1 MKPAQFLY
9 RDPMTIEEALD
20 LLAEYGEDARLLAGG
35 QSLVPLLNFRL
46 VQPAVI
52 IDLNGIDELGNI
64 QVADDSFRIGSMA
77 RQAAVEN
84 HRDIIRGWPLLIDAL
99 RHVAHPPIRN
109 RGTIGGSLA
118 HNDPAAELPAVMVVL
133 GARMILQSATAQR
146 TVPAESF
153 FVSPLET
160 LLAPNELLIAIEA
173 PVPNS
178 SAGWGFA
185 EISRRHGDFA
195 LAAAAVQQ
203 IPGDAARTPGARIV
217 VTGVAERPLRVT
229 EAENK
234 VGPQLD
240 QFWDY
245 LTNPQADM
253 MRIELEIL
261 GDPGFLSQDM
271 YTTLG
276 PENETNSARGDGK
289 TDYND
294 IYNCYNVDSVLPII
308 GVNYRM
314 PGDIDVQSGLM
325 FNSGELESNIFFN
338 GVYQVNK
345 VESRINNGQFTQMLY
360 CTRLNNQFG
369 TGMPGGAKKHYIDPH
384 ADYEK
389 YNTPDKK
396 TNVIDDSLGIEGD
409 VDLGVVN

>member
-9 RDPMTIEEALD
+9 RDPMTVAEALD

-52 IDLNGIDELGNI
+52 IDLNGIDGLGNI

-118 HNDPAAELPAVMVVL
+118 HNDPAAELPAVMIVL
-133 GARMILQSATAQR
+133 GAHMILQSATAQR
-146 TVPAESF
+146 TVPAEEF

-160 LLAPNELLIAIEA
+160 LLAPDELLIAIEA
-173 PVPNS
+173 PVQDP

-217 VTGVAERPLRVT
+217 VTGVAERPLRLT
-229 EAENK
+229 EAENILCEGTWNVARDK
-234 VGPQLD
+234 AIRAAVETAVEPFEDLHAPGWYRQ
-240 QFWDY
+240 
-245 LTNPQADM
+245 QAAGVIVARACQDAV
-253 MRIELEIL
+253 MR
-261 GDPGFLSQDM
+261 GTDLS
-271 YTTLG
+271 T
-276 PENETNSARGDGK
+276 
-289 TDYND
+289 
-294 IYNCYNVDSVLPII
+294 
-308 GVNYRM
+308 
-314 PGDIDVQSGLM
+314 
-325 FNSGELESNIFFN
+325 
-338 GVYQVNK
+338 
-345 VESRINNGQFTQMLY
+345 
-360 CTRLNNQFG
+360 
-369 TGMPGGAKKHYIDPH
+369 HH
-384 ADYEK
+384 
-389 YNTPDKK
+389 DKK
-396 TNVIDDSLGIEGD
+396 PGAVA
-409 VDLGVVN
+409 

>member
-9 RDPMTIEEALD
+9 RDPMTVAEALD

-118 HNDPAAELPAVMVVL
+118 HNDPAAELPAVMIVL
-133 GARMILQSATAQR
+133 GAHMILQSATAQR
-146 TVPAESF
+146 TVPAEKF

-160 LLAPNELLIAIEA
+160 LLAPDELLIAIEA
-173 PVPNS
+173 PVQDP

-217 VTGVAERPLRVT
+217 VTGVAERPLRLT
-229 EAENK
+229 EAENILCEGTWNVARDK
-234 VGPQLD
+234 AIRAAVETAVEPFEDLHAPGWYRQ
-240 QFWDY
+240 
-245 LTNPQADM
+245 QAAGVIVARACQDAV
-253 MRIELEIL
+253 MR
-261 GDPGFLSQDM
+261 GTDLS
-271 YTTLG
+271 T
-276 PENETNSARGDGK
+276 
-289 TDYND
+289 
-294 IYNCYNVDSVLPII
+294 
-308 GVNYRM
+308 
-314 PGDIDVQSGLM
+314 
-325 FNSGELESNIFFN
+325 
-338 GVYQVNK
+338 
-345 VESRINNGQFTQMLY
+345 
-360 CTRLNNQFG
+360 
-369 TGMPGGAKKHYIDPH
+369 HH
-384 ADYEK
+384 
-389 YNTPDKK
+389 DKK
-396 TNVIDDSLGIEGD
+396 PGAVA
-409 VDLGVVN
+409 